1 MNGYAERRRRA
12 ARVALWVEW
21 TIWGAFVA
29 GTVLAMWYGGRLMDA
44 QAGCEMSYG
53 AYARRHARGVW
64 PE

>member
-1 MNGYAERRRRA
+1 MTRYAEMRRRA
-12 ARVALWVEW
+12 ARVSLWVEW

-29 GTVLAMWYGGRLMDA
+29 GTLLALYYGGRLLDA
-44 QAGCEMSYG
+44 QAHGEMTPR